1 MNLIE
6 AETNSLSDMCS
17 TEIYQTK
24 FSNSRVQLHIH
35 LECSSHALTIW
46 EIAENSSRKLPF
58 KTLDEFKEK
67 CVTKEPSTLA
77 NYLKPMAWYLPII
90 KGNCTAIERI
100 AYEMAEQQASEGVVY
115 SEVHYRPANLA
126 NMNTSDDLFGTER
139 VTYRKVLELVTKGFQ
154 RAEEDYGIK
163 HVLSL
168 TVVEKML
175 HLDRPHHLIFCQ
187 MAPDCLGAEDEDEA
201 REVLSLC
208 EEFKDKSVVGI
219 GLSKSWIGPNPDLE
233 GEEGLKKEVI
243 EKFQR
248 AAQLG
253 IHRTAHTG
261 EAGPPS
267 SVDRHVK
274 FLQIERIG
282 HGYRALG
289 DKALYQ
295 DLLKKGI
302 HFETCPHSSY
312 LTGAVPA
319 NCTKHPIVKLAE
331 DNANFSVNT
340 DDPLLTGTTLDDEYR
355 LLQQK
360 GLKDFDIVR
369 ANFNAAR
376 SCFLPHQEKKDLFD
390 HLKKV
395 YGITDESVLQQSE

>member
-6 AETNSLSDMCS
+6 AETNSLSICV
-17 TEIYQTK
+17 QPK
-24 FSNSRVQLHIH
+24 FIRQSFPIH
-35 LECSSHALTIW
+35 G
-46 EIAENSSRKLPF
+46 NSSRKLPF

-126 NMNTSDDLFGTER
+126 NMNTSDDLSGTER

-163 HVLSL
+163 TRSL
-168 TVVEKML
+168 
-175 HLDRPHHLIFCQ
+175 LICGREN
-187 MAPDCLGAEDEDEA
+187 ADEA

-219 GLSKSWIGPNPDLE
+219 GLSESWIGPNPDLE

-243 EKFQR
+243 EVFQR

-390 HLKKV
+390 HLKNV
-395 YGITDESVLQQSE
+395 YGVTDESVLQQSE

>member
-1 MNLIE
+1 
-6 AETNSLSDMCS
+6 
-17 TEIYQTK
+17 
-24 FSNSRVQLHIH
+24 
-35 LECSSHALTIW
+35 
-46 EIAENSSRKLPF
+46 
-58 KTLDEFKEK
+58 
-67 CVTKEPSTLA
+67 
-77 NYLKPMAWYLPII
+77 MAWYLPII

-154 RAEEDYGIK
+154 RAEEDY
-163 HVLSL
+163 
-168 TVVEKML
+168 
-175 HLDRPHHLIFCQ
+175 
-187 MAPDCLGAEDEDEA
+187 DEA

-243 EKFQR
+243 EVFQR

-360 GLKDFDIVR
+360 RTEGLRYCSSEFQCCSVLLFATPR
-369 ANFNAAR
+369 EER
-376 SCFLPHQEKKDLFD
+376 SFD

-395 YGITDESVLQQSE
+395 YGVTDESVLQQSE